1 MTLCRSFWVLWGVP
15 LTGKRSIAPVR
26 QTLFLFT
33 RQSPK
38 KFSGDL
44 FCSDTQTSCGISD
57 CGIMDRCRGTYAKS
71 FVQWSTDILSNFLCR
86 GLGKGEYLFLFS
98 SQMCLGGWDAIVSMV
113 TGAKKKCLL
122 SDC

>member
-1 MTLCRSFWVLWGVP
+1 MKTDDPLSVLLGPLGVP

-86 GLGKGEYLFLFS
+86 GLGKGNIYFFS
-98 SQMCLGGWDAIVSMV
+98 AV
-113 TGAKKKCLL
+113 KCVLVDGMPL
-122 SDC
+122 YQW